1 VTTAAASATFFT
13 FFQGLDELMPFIRSG
28 GTCGA
33 VPGPALGNQ
42 MKARAK
48 KILDVLTAGG
58 RQGIIARLQAVY
70 GDNALLYIEDPNNP
84 GGPFPLPTK
93 TTCWRR
99 HCPAWAN

>member
-1 VTTAAASATFFT
+1 VTTAAASATFVT

-58 RQGIIARLQAVY
+58 RQGIIARRPDISSLPIVGQGKGNEVEARLQAVY
-70 GDNALLYIEDPNNP
+70 GDNALL
-84 GGPFPLPTK
+84 
-93 TTCWRR
+93 
-99 HCPAWAN
+99 